1 MGVFL
6 APIQRCISVV
16 YFVYSDYFD
25 THERSVRWTEP
36 YRFFQASTQAEFLQ
50 YFLNNE
56 GEMKLMDT
64 RNYEDALKGVIVDV
78 GVWNNKK
85 GQAYLGIKCLT
96 SKTTGFQLN
105 LKCNNLQYCAR
116 QAVAKLG
123 CIKSLSTRD
132 EASQYAYRA
141 AIRQESHRGWRG
153 ANQRAFKFEAS
164 INGYPVADERL
175 AAPKD
180 PLAFMEGVN
189 FLRSEL
195 GLQPQDSE
203 WLMPDKED
211 YSQTPSVEID
221 SVSLPNE

>member
-1 MGVFL
+1 
-6 APIQRCISVV
+6 
-16 YFVYSDYFD
+16 
-25 THERSVRWTEP
+25 
-36 YRFFQASTQAEFLQ
+36 
-50 YFLNNE
+50 
-56 GEMKLMDT
+56 MKLMDT
-64 RNYEDALKGVIVDV
+64 RKHEDALKGVIVDV

-85 GQAYLGIKCLT
+85 GEAYLGIKCMT

-123 CIKSLSTRD
+123 CIRSLSTRD
-132 EASQYAYRA
+132 EAVIMHTEPLSGRKV
-141 AIRQESHRGWRG
+141 IVNGEEK
-153 ANQRAFKFEAS
+153 NQRAFKFEAS

-211 YSQTPSVEID
+211 YSQTPSVETN

>member
-1 MGVFL
+1 MHLFNGAFQLSTYVL
-6 APIQRCISVV
+6 LLTISTLTKDPFAGLSPTGSSKPVP
-16 YFVYSDYFD
+16 
-25 THERSVRWTEP
+25 RL
-36 YRFFQASTQAEFLQ
+36 EFIQ

-64 RNYEDALKGVIVDV
+64 RNYEDALKGVIVDI

-85 GQAYLGIKCLT
+85 GQAYLGIKCMT

-132 EASQYAYRA
+132 EAVIMHTEPLSGRKV
-141 AIRQESHRGWRG
+141 IVNGEEK
-153 ANQRAFKFEAS
+153 NQRAFAFEAA
-164 INGYPVADERL
+164 INGYPVADQRL
-175 AAPKD
+175 ATPKD

-211 YSQTPSVEID
+211 YSQTPSVEIGY
-221 SVSLPNE
+221 VSLQNE

>member
-1 MGVFL
+1 MT
-6 APIQRCISVV
+6 ISTLTKDPFAGLSPTGSSKPVP
-16 YFVYSDYFD
+16 
-25 THERSVRWTEP
+25 RL
-36 YRFFQASTQAEFLQ
+36 EFLQ
-50 YFLNNE
+50 YFLNLE

-64 RNYEDALKGVIVDV
+64 RNCEDALRGVIVDV

-85 GQAYLGIKCLT
+85 NEAYLGIKCLT

-132 EASQYAYRA
+132 EAVNMHTEPLSGRKV
-141 AIRQESHRGWRG
+141 IVNGKEETL
-153 ANQRAFKFEAS
+153 RAFKFEAS

-211 YSQTPSVEID
+211 YSQIPSVEIGYE
-221 SVSLPNE
+221 SLQNE